1 MMEYK
6 KTTYFLIAFLCSS
19 IFLTFASY
27 SIGAQ
32 NNLKTSQAHIFN
44 GLYANYTGTGMI
56 ASNLSFTY
64 SFDSGPLYNVTWWQQ
79 GSGIAAPWLEDTQTR
94 LTSSASAGFGSGV
107 HTPIWIFTN
116 MSIGNATS
124 IAVDGVGD
132 HPYTVT
138 GEATVNYPGF
148 GTMNVW
154 ILEDDWYFTLAWY
167 EKTTGLLINGTFQWF
182 GGGYT
187 LDLTE
192 TNIYPP
198 PGEPSGIPGFE
209 ILLVLPLIGII
220 TFFVL
225 QRRRKI
231 MKINYFLKRVE

>member
-1 MMEYK
+1 MKSK
-6 KTTYFLIAFLCSS
+6 KIVFFFITFLTLST
-19 IFLTFASY
+19 FLTFIPNS
-27 SIGAQ
+27 SGI
-32 NNLKTSQAHIFN
+32 LKLSESKIFN

-56 ASNLSFTY
+56 SSNSSFTY
-64 SFDSGPLYNVTWWQQ
+64 NHDSGTLYNVSWWQQ
-79 GSGIAAPWLEDTQTR
+79 GSGIAASWLEDTQTR

-124 IAVDGVGD
+124 VAVDGVGD

-148 GTMNVW
+148 GTINVW

-187 LDLTE
+187 LDLNE
-192 TNIYPP
+192 TNMFSYYQ
-198 PGEPSGIPGFE
+198 PSPIDEIPGY
-209 ILLVLPLIGII
+209 ILVVFLPITIVITVLVL
-220 TFFVL
+220 
-225 QRRRKI
+225 RKW
-231 MKINYFLKRVE
+231 KKKL